1 VVRDAGAVVVGTA
14 ALVATCP
21 PEVAARLRL
30 RALLGGDQLP
40 EG

>member
-1 VVRDAGAVVVGTA
+1 A

-30 RALLGGDQLP
+30 RALITGADLP
-40 EG
+40 